1 MFKPLDIVYKPA
13 EKIDKVL
20 NCYFSS
26 FIRQAYCVK
35 RDRGMELTTAN
46 QCLVCN
52 KFFIQSK
59 SLENHMK
66 ICNSVPS
73 IVCKLENKHILTFG
87 DNVKCGKNPINLMK
101 NRISILPQTHL

>member
-1 MFKPLDIVYKPA
+1 MFKPLDIVYKPV
-13 EKIDKVL
+13 EKIDQVL

-26 FIRQAYCVK
+26 LIRQVYCVK

-46 QCLVCN
+46 QCFACN

-73 IVCKLENKHILTFG
+73 IVYKLENKHILNFG
-87 DNVKCGKNPINLMK
+87 DNVKLGKNPIDLMK
-101 NRISILPQTHL
+101 NPIYILP